1 MKTLAGIFG
10 LTCLLAWPAQAQE
23 RNLGRNLAAQCANC
37 HGTNG
42 NAQPGGF
49 PLAGRERQYIVAQMA
64 AFKSGARTGPASTIM
79 HQIAKGYSDEQI
91 ALMAEFFAAQ
101 KLAQ

>member
-1 MKTLAGIFG
+1 MKIFSTLTIG
-10 LTCLLAWPAQAQE
+10 LLAFGDMAHAQD

-49 PLAGRERQYIVAQMA
+49 TLAGRDRKFIVDQMA
-64 AFKSGARTGPASTIM
+64 AFKSGVRTGPAATIM
-79 HQIAKGYSDEQI
+79 HQISRGYSDEQI
-91 ALMAEFFAAQ
+91 ALMADYFAAQ
-101 KLAQ
+101 KPAK

>member
-1 MKTLAGIFG
+1 MNPFALVALAGV
-10 LTCLLAWPAQAQE
+10 LAAAPAMAQD
-23 RNLGRNLAAQCANC
+23 RHLARNLAAQCANC

-42 NAQPGGF
+42 VSQGGIPG
-49 PLAGRERQYIVAQMA
+49 LAGQSRSYLVAQMA

-91 ALMAEFFAAQ
+91 ALMADFFAAQ
-101 KLAQ
+101 KVTK